1 MDEDN
6 LRYAEFVDLP
16 ATIPVIKRRKLVI
29 VSKFLANNR
38 FLNAAITAAEIQQSR
53 KAPAGVAAPIYH
65 ASVPDPHR
73 GAPEVYTD
81 ILSEFSGEAVDYE
94 DWERKAGVTI
104 EQTAY
109 KDLLDNPAV
118 VGDIVAGTRSKKATS
133 FTA

>member
-29 VSKFLANNR
+29 VSKFLANNG

-94 DWERKAGVTI
+94 DWERGEILLQELEAKKQQALQHDSLVCRRRPRI
-104 EQTAY
+104 EY
-109 KDLLDNPAV
+109 D
-118 VGDIVAGTRSKKATS
+118 
-133 FTA
+133 